1 MSFRGHFAQV
11 SQHYTNSTKRVSLV
25 QSGHHHYLIE
35 NNLFTPQIV
44 ELALN
49 NNHSLINVYLPKLAI
64 NVRLI
69 MFHVAS
75 SWSMY
80 CPLKYQNIGKW
91 TGTRSVVILI
101 LWS

>member
-35 NNLFTPQIV
+35 NNLYTPQIV

-49 NNHSLINVYLPKLAI
+49 NNHSLINVYLPKSAMHL
-64 NVRLI
+64 RLI
-69 MFHVAS
+69 MLDAAS
-75 SWSMY
+75 NWS
-80 CPLKYQNIGKW
+80 I
-91 TGTRSVVILI
+91 
-101 LWS
+101 